1 MQASLEK
8 KLKAANLQRRNAD
21 RANELA
27 AVMRQVCCTTCKVSG
42 GLRTPQPTDALEVF
56 NVRQASG

>member
-27 AVMRQVCCTTCKVSG
+27 AVMRQVLRMFCCTNCLLIS
-42 GLRTPQPTDALEVF
+42 
-56 NVRQASG
+56 